1 MGTGNERE
9 IKVYLE
15 VDGETV
21 EIKPDFAEVKFC
33 GGQEGAESLEKMEC
47 EFTARMK
54 LPKCMRCRSRKRF
67 VKLLMASGIQRNV
80 ARVLAEGSVVW
91 RNRRG
96 MPDSMKESYQGYFTE
111 LWLRGFVKR

>member
-1 MGTGNERE
+1 MGTGNGRE
-9 IKVYLE
+9 IKFYLE

-21 EIKPDFAEVKFC
+21 EIKQDFAEVKFC

-54 LPKCMRCRSRKRF
+54 LPKCMRCRSWKRF

-80 ARVLAEGSVVW
+80 ARVLAEGAVVKG
-91 RNRRG
+91 NKKG
-96 MPDSMKESYQGYFTE
+96 VPELAKVSYQNCIIE
-111 LWLRGFVKR
+111 LWIGNFIKR